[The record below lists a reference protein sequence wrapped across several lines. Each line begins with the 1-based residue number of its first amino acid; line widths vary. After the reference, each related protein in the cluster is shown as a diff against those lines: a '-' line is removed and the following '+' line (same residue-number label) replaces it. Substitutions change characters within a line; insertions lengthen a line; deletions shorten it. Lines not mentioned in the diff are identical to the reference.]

1 MNTLLQAVKAIAGG
15 ITALKGQLIKGSGY
29 LVSASGKV
37 CFCIKITN
45 YNIMLIMFQ
54 CFFKGYCKWWGI
66 SFKCWKKYY
75 RISSFD

>member
-37 CFCIKITN
+37 CFIISNTN
-45 YNIMLIMFQ
+45 YFL
-54 CFFKGYCKWWGI
+54 
-66 SFKCWKKYY
+66 
-75 RISSFD
+75 